1 MVTTTGSTLPSGVGE
16 QMNQPMSAPY
26 LKAEAQVFARY
37 ALDPKV
43 RQLELKDPALTVRAV
58 EVGSGEPVL
67 FLHGFGLCTAHWAPL
82 FAELPAV
89 HSIAIDMPGHG
100 ASGGADFRGVNLRDW
115 FKNMLTSCLDML
127 GLESA
132 HVVGHSQGAMI
143 GMWLALDAPERVRS
157 LIAIGTPAVAFGA
170 GLEGLKM
177 LARPVLG
184 PFLLSMP
191 KPAFI
196 YRRAIAGNMGA
207 HAVDTFPDLV
217 RASYL
222 ASRRADHGKTVSTYL
237 REMFTGAHAD
247 PERYVLGD
255 AELARIRQPVLIAW
269 GKDDEHFQSIPE
281 AKSRAGLIPGARFE
295 VVPGGHEPWLD
306 DVASC
311 ANKFS
316 AFLTE

>member
-1 MVTTTGSTLPSGVGE
+1 
-16 QMNQPMSAPY
+16 MNAPY
-26 LKAEAQVFARY
+26 LKAEAQVFSRY
-37 ALDPKV
+37 GLDPKA

-58 EVGSGEPVL
+58 EVGSGEPAL

-82 FAELPAV
+82 LAELPFV
-89 HSIAIDMPGHG
+89 RSIAIDMPGHG
-100 ASGGADFRGVNLRDW
+100 GSGGFDYRGVNLRDW
-115 FKNMLTSCLDML
+115 FRDMLTSCLDRL

-143 GMWLALDAPERVRS
+143 GMWLALDVPERVRS

-170 GLEGLKM
+170 GLESLKV
-177 LARPVLG
+177 LALPGLG

-191 KPAFI
+191 KPASI
-196 YRRAIAGNMGA
+196 YRRAIAGNMGT

-222 ASRRADHGKTVSTYL
+222 ASRQADHGRTVSTYL
-237 REMFTGAHAD
+237 REMFIGAHAD

-255 AELARIRQPVLIAW
+255 AELARIQQPVLIAW
-269 GKDDEHFQSIPE
+269 GQDDEHFQSIAE
-281 AKSRAGLIPGARFE
+281 AKSRANLIPDALFE

-306 DVASC
+306 DVTAC
-311 ANKFS
+311 ANTLL
-316 AFLTE
+316 AFLID